1 MNSITKQTMKGNIM
15 PEARK
20 RTKILGLW
28 WNGSRE
34 KVVELLSEAKDKK
47 HFGSYDSC
55 PLCKDAKASSPYNI
69 NCIKCILPGH
79 GNGRCSKLHKIM
91 KKSTISKY
99 LKEFSIH
106 LLGDVIYF
114 HFNENF
120 EINNS
125 IEKLISF
132 IKEEQ
137 DENSSKS

>member
-1 MNSITKQTMKGNIM
+1 MNSITKQTMKGTIM
-15 PEARK
+15 PKARN

-34 KVVELLSEAKDKK
+34 KVLELLSEAKSKND
-47 HFGSYDSC
+47 FGVVTTC
-55 PLCKDAKASSPYNI
+55 PLCKDARISNLFSS
-69 NCIKCILPGH
+69 CTECILPGY
-79 GNGRCSKLHKIM
+79 GRKRCLRLHKIM
-91 KKSTISKY
+91 KRSTISKH
-99 LKEFSIH
+99 LKEFPLSII
-106 LLGDVIYF
+106 DNEIYF
-114 HFNENF
+114 HINENF